1 MAVRRFNPET
11 TKEIRKTPSVVVV
24 GLWVE
29 NFAIAFRRCHA
40 KRADLPSLLIAEDAL
55 RSYIHVM
62 AGRIGR
68 NFAAKLGHSVTR
80 SPRLRIEYP
89 RVRPCLPGTS
99 AEVSDAFCGRVP
111 RHQLKPREVDF

>member
-11 TKEIRKTPSVVVV
+11 IKEIRKTPSVVVV

-29 NFAIAFRRCHA
+29 NFAVAFRRSHA

-62 AGRIGR
+62 ADRIGSD
-68 NFAAKLGHSVTR
+68 FAAKLGHSVAAVENRISAGGAPVCQGHQQR
-80 SPRLRIEYP
+80 SRTYLRAGSTP
-89 RVRPCLPGTS
+89 S
-99 AEVSDAFCGRVP
+99 A
-111 RHQLKPREVDF
+111 